1 VEQTF
6 RIPCAWR
13 STLSD
18 TIDREIYHR
27 KNETIAGNYHSLRPS
42 LNSELKLTNK
52 VKKGEFLS
60 KCGQCLIFFFSPTEW
75 LSVGW
80 FFKPKIHGKSQNCR
94 EILEKTKR
102 VKVILYFFSHFF
114 PIFLHCLRDKKICQC
129 VKILLFV
136 AMWAGCPCKGFTC
149 WYISRSM
156 VSERVDRQAQGILKV
171 CSSCTSTTLLLY
183 NIKFIK

>member
-1 VEQTF
+1 VSLTTGSFKFQLGVSESRQIFFCPSPRCSRSGTGESRYGNGFVQEASNLVNESVKPDPVGIFRPTRLVIAFSYPVNFEKTF

-18 TIDREIYHR
+18 TIDREIYHQ
-27 KNETIAGNYHSLRPS
+27 KSETIAGNNYHSLRPP

-60 KCGQCLIFFFSPTEW
+60 KCGQCLIFVFSPTEW

-94 EILEKTKR
+94 EILENTKR
-102 VKVILYFFSHFF
+102 VKVS
-114 PIFLHCLRDKKICQC
+114 
-129 VKILLFV
+129 
-136 AMWAGCPCKGFTC
+136 
-149 WYISRSM
+149 
-156 VSERVDRQAQGILKV
+156 
-171 CSSCTSTTLLLY
+171 
-183 NIKFIK
+183 